1 MIYEILLGLFSDDDW
16 EKLSDLDQIDQ
27 QQQQQK
33 LDAKKEEKAEEKETS
48 EEVAAASAAVVV
60 TSVVVDADAEANQG
74 DSSKLSEVEVPRNS
88 GGTGDRGKVADVSCE
103 LDNFF

>member
-1 MIYEILLGLFSDDDW
+1 MYLDDDW

-27 QQQQQK
+27 QQQQK
-33 LDAKKEEKAEEKETS
+33 LESKKEEKPEDKSSGDAAAA
-48 EEVAAASAAVVV
+48 VAAAAVV

-88 GGTGDRGKVADVSCE
+88 AAGDRGKVADVS
-103 LDNFF
+103 F